1 MDSSINDAS
10 MESVSPTD
18 VGDNRS
24 PGRWPRNITN
34 TTPISSPSGHRKIA
48 VVSPI
53 PYKCDDSDDDQ
64 FPDENNP
71 VCRLPPIPASPMSP
85 ALTPPHKRLKSL
97 RLYDTPHTPKSLLQ
111 KAQRRM
117 CRPRNKFNLTDVS
130 ESTPSPR
137 LPLDPLKPQ
146 ANVNPFTPNNN
157 NNSALSCSGSTGQ
170 KRPRNGFDGWVLRF
184 YKNLYMYADI
194 SWLTLVYLAKDY
206 YNIHKFFCFCFS
218 ELYWKYLLN
227 HYPISLKSRD
237 YLSTCFIIYCNELF
251 WFFIYFDFSLL
262 MSALAL
268 QKQDLRWTDESH
280 PLIN

>member
-184 YKNLYMYADI
+184 YKNLYADI
-194 SWLTLVYLAKDY
+194 SWLTLVYLAKYY
-206 YNIHKFFCFCFS
+206 YNIHKFFGFFFWIV
-218 ELYWKYLLN
+218 LK
-227 HYPISLKSRD
+227 IFTQSLSH
-237 YLSTCFIIYCNELF
+237 LIEIQGL
-251 WFFIYFDFSLL
+251 FIYMFYYI
-262 MSALAL
+262 L
-268 QKQDLRWTDESH
+268 QWII
-280 PLIN
+280 LIFHYSCLH